1 VSARATRL
9 AALEGALA
17 ERILVLD
24 GAMGTQI
31 QAAGL
36 DEAAFRGQRFAAHP
50 RPLAGNNDLLNLT
63 RPELI
68 GSIHAAYL
76 DAGADIVETNTFN
89 ANAISQADYGL
100 EAEVAAINLA
110 GARIARAA
118 ADAAHA
124 ADGRVR
130 WVAGVLGPTS
140 RTASLSPDVEDP
152 GRREVRFEELRA
164 IYAEAVAALLEGG
177 VDLLLVETVFDTL
190 NAKAALYA
198 IDEQLERAGERLP
211 VMVSGTITD
220 RSGRTLSGQTPEA
233 FWYSLRHARPLA
245 VGLNCAL
252 GAAELRPHLQTLA
265 RCAETRVSCHPN
277 AGLPNELGGYDERPA
292 ETAAVIGAMAREG
305 LVNLVG
311 GCCGTTPEHIA
322 AIAEA
327 VAGLPP
333 RKVPELSPRC
343 RLAGL
348 EPLVIGPDSLLVNV
362 GERTNVAG
370 SRRFARLIREG
381 DYERAVEVA
390 REQVASGAQILD
402 VNMDEALLDAPAAMT
417 RFLDRIAAEPDIAR
431 IPVMIDSSKWAAIE
445 AGLRCLQGKG
455 VVNSISLKEGEAAF
469 LEQARRIRRYGA
481 AVVVMAFDE
490 RGQAETVEHRV
501 AVCERAWRLLTEKV
515 GFPPEDI
522 IFDPNCF
529 AVATGIAAH
538 DDYGRAFLEA
548 TAEIKRRLPGALVSG
563 GISNLSFS
571 FRGNDAVREAMHAV
585 FLYHAVRAG
594 LDLAIVNAGRLPVYE
609 DIEPGLR
616 ERIEDVIFN
625 RRADAG
631 ERLLEAAQSVDA
643 RGARPERDLAWRQGE
658 VGERLVHALVHGID
672 EFVVEDAEEA
682 RRAAARALDV
692 VEGPLMEGMAVV
704 GDLFGAGK
712 MFLPQVVK
720 SARVMKKAVAHLE
733 PFMTGAGG
741 TPREAGTVVLAT
753 ARGDVHDIGK
763 NIVAVVLRCNGYR
776 VVDLGVM
783 VPAERIIAAAREER
797 ADIVGVSGLITPS
810 LDEMCHL
817 AAEMEREAMSVPLLI
832 GGATTSRLHTAVKI
846 APRYSGPLVYVPDAS
861 RAVGVVSRLLGA
873 GGAEYGAEIG
883 TEYAALRHQREAQAR
898 TARRVSLAAARAN
911 RAPIDWSA
919 YRPPRPAMTGLRTFA
934 RYDLSE
940 LVPYIDWTP
949 FLRSWDLPGT
959 WPRVLEDPQAG
970 PAARELMD
978 DARALLERI
987 CAERLLEARAVV
999 GLWPAAAVGDDIAL
1013 YADRVGGERLATL
1026 HTLRQ
1031 QRVRDRSR
1039 ANLALAD
1046 FVAPLESG
1054 LEDWVGAFVVSTGFG
1069 IEALVE
1075 RFEAAHDDYHAILA
1089 KGLADRLAEAFA
1101 ERLHERVRRE
1111 LWGYAPDEALAGEEL
1126 IAERYRGIR
1135 PAPGYPACPDH
1146 TEKGTLFALLEAE
1159 RRIGVAL
1166 TESFAMTPESS
1177 VSGLYLA
1184 HPEARYFAVAGVER
1198 DQLEDYAR
1206 RKGWTLA
1213 EAARWLR
1220 FEGELRPAAAE

>member
-1 VSARATRL
+1 MSARATRL

-152 GRREVRFEELRA
+152 GRREVRFEDLRA

-490 RGQAETVEHRV
+490 HGQAETVEHRV
-501 AVCERAWRLLTEKV
+501 AVCERAWRLLTETV

-873 GGAEYGAEIG
+873 GGAEYGAEIR